1 MANGLWLRL
10 YVEILHSRKVQS
22 LPPDLFK
29 CWVNMMCL
37 AKSNAGLLPPT
48 EDMAWVLRCDQGK
61 LSDQIAALVHH
72 RLIDETDNGLAMHDW
87 DEHQFGSDSSTE
99 RVREFRK
106 RKAVTSGNVRK
117 KQRETL
123 PERSE
128 IVTVKH
134 EVTAQSRTET
144 EQRQSRTEQT
154 RAKIELDEQWTTFFT
169 EWTTAGFP
177 QCSGTDWVE
186 ARTVWNPLDFEQKLA
201 AIKGIRARAGV
212 PEDSARKSL
221 PKNYIQKRMWERGI
235 VAPKHNGEAY
245 QHPGGLAR

>member
-48 EDMAWVLRCDQGK
+48 EDMAWVLRCDHGK
-61 LSDQIAALVHH
+61 LSEQIEALVHR
-72 RLIDETDNGLAMHDW
+72 RLIDETDGGLVMHDW

-106 RKAVTSGNVRK
+106 RKAVTSGNVRQ
-117 KQRETL
+117 KQHETL
-123 PERSE
+123 QKRSE
-128 IVTVKH
+128 IVSVKQD
-134 EVTAQSRTET
+134 VTAQSRAEKET
-144 EQRQSRTEQT
+144 EQNRAEQT
-154 RAKIELDEQWTTFFT
+154 RARIEFDEHWSAFFA
-169 EWTTAGFP
+169 EWTRSGF
-177 QCSGTDWVE
+177 SRWSDADWSE
-186 ARTVWNPLDFEQKLA
+186 ARMVWKPLDFEQKLA
-201 AIKGIRARAGV
+201 AIQGLRARASA
-212 PEDSARKSL
+212 PEDSAKKSL
-221 PKNYIQKRMWERGI
+221 PKNYIQKRMWERQVTSHTRADG
-235 VAPKHNGEAY
+235 Y